1 MSTIQEMIRVKPSD
15 RQMAYQEMEF
25 IGFTHFGINTFYDN
39 DWGDG
44 TESPEKFNPTT
55 LDCKQWV
62 DALKSAGMTG
72 VILTCKHHDG
82 FCLWPSKYTN
92 HSVKNSPWKNG
103 QGDVVKEF
111 SDACKE
117 AGLKFGVYL
126 SPWDRAEATYGSGK
140 DYDDY
145 FVHQLE
151 ELLTQYGEVFEVWFD
166 GANGEGPNGK
176 VQTYDWSRYY
186 ATIRRLQP
194 QAVIAICGPDVRWV
208 GNEAGKSREN
218 EWSVVPIEYSH
229 SDYTAERSQ
238 QEDNTT
244 FRETFD
250 TMDED
255 LGSTDKLENYQ
266 GQLIW
271 YPAEV
276 DTSIR
281 PSWFYHAEE
290 DGQVKS
296 VETLFNIYKT
306 SVGGNAT
313 LLLNVP
319 PNKAGLIAEADIR
332 VLKALGQRINQ
343 MKTQKNMHLSDV
355 QVSSGGWN
363 QVTIHDQLDIDV
375 KDTYWASDLKDTQPT
390 LIFSHQ
396 QPLEINT
403 VRLSEYL
410 LKSQRVE
417 SFTIKAYKDEK
428 ELLNKEFGVIGY
440 QRIIELDKVT
450 VDKLVIEFT
459 DFRGDNIYINGVEY
473 FYMES
478 K

>member
-1 MSTIQEMIRVKPSD
+1 MSTIQEMIQVKPSA
-15 RQMAYQEMEF
+15 RQLAYQEMEF

-44 TESPEKFNPTT
+44 TESPKKFNPTK

-117 AGLKFGVYL
+117 ADLKFGVYL
-126 SPWDRAEATYGSGK
+126 SPWDRSEPTYGSGK
-140 DYDDY
+140 AYDDY

-151 ELLTQYGEVFEVWFD
+151 ELLTQYGDVFEVWFD

-176 VQTYDWSRYY
+176 VQIYDWPRYY

-194 QAVIAICGPDVRWV
+194 EAVIAICGPDVRWV

-229 SDYTAERSQ
+229 SEYTAELSQ

-244 FRETFD
+244 FRESFD

-255 LGSTDKLENYQ
+255 LGSTEKLKQYQ

-281 PSWFYHAEE
+281 PSWFYHAKE
-290 DGQVKS
+290 DANVKS
-296 VETLFNIYKT
+296 VDTLFNIYKT

-319 PNKAGLIAEADIR
+319 PNKEGRIAEADVR
-332 VLKALGQRINQ
+332 VLTALGQRINQ
-343 MKTQKNMHLSDV
+343 MKTQKNMHLADV
-355 QVSSGGWN
+355 QVSSSENN
-363 QVTIHDQLDIDV
+363 QVTIHNQLDIDI
-375 KDTYWASDLKDTQPT
+375 KDTYWTFDVKDSMPT
-390 LIFSHQ
+390 LVFNHQ

-410 LKSQRVE
+410 LESQRVE

-428 ELLNKEFGVIGY
+428 ELLNKQSGVIGY
-440 QRIIELDKVT
+440 QKIIEFDKVT
-450 VDKLVIEFT
+450 VDKIVIEFT
-459 DFRGDNIYINGVEY
+459 KFRGDRIYINGVEY
-473 FYMES
+473 F
-478 K
+478 